1 MTKAIILLIFLP
13 FSALAGF
20 SGHWGNHG
28 DSSNLII
35 ELSEER
41 GHISGRYCFIT
52 NKGNRIDCAEEDDI
66 NITGVISNNVAT
78 VTFMSTFDGTGKAT
92 LTINSDKLI
101 FVLKDNKPFVEANMS
116 IPAVIVFDRIIT
128 E

>member
-1 MTKAIILLIFLP
+1 MKAIILLLFVS

-28 DSSNLII
+28 DSSDLTI
-35 ELSEER
+35 ELIEVR

-52 NKGNRIDCAEEDDI
+52 NKGNRVDCAEEGDMNTRGII
-66 NITGVISNNVAT
+66 NNNIAT
-78 VTFMSTFDGTGKAT
+78 VTFMSTFGGTGKAT
-92 LTINSDKLI
+92 LTINNDKLI

-116 IPAVIVFDRIIT
+116 VPAMIVFDRIIT